1 MENPF
6 AAKRRKFFLPIR
18 SSTFCTNT
26 LLHNTTTFHLAS
38 KSQILLNTNRKN
50 NSLYIFPPSELKK
63 IHRYSNR
70 PSKDTR
76 DTRMD
81 IASTL
86 TSGSKIGKSSWG
98 GGTKRGPRQMTGTP
112 FSFVRRG
119 EIETANRARV
129 DGGWKQEEEG
139 ACVEERGIIEERT
152 GWKSARREG
161 NDADGG
167 RDSIKRT
174 HINESFQGKTELYDG
189 VHTIRGRVGKEGSR
203 VASLCCIYT
212 PPPPPGPPYDQR
224 FGFG

>member
-1 MENPF
+1 MTDVRITKGGIKFRLEDIDILLIKKRRQRLPHLFHLEYEEKKGFEWKIHF

-98 GGTKRGPRQMTGTP
+98 GN
-112 FSFVRRG
+112 
-119 EIETANRARV
+119 E
-129 DGGWKQEEEG
+129 
-139 ACVEERGIIEERT
+139 
-152 GWKSARREG
+152 
-161 NDADGG
+161 
-167 RDSIKRT
+167 KRT
-174 HINESFQGKTELYDG
+174 AADDGHAFQFCQA
-189 VHTIRGRVGKEGSR
+189 RGN
-203 VASLCCIYT
+203 
-212 PPPPPGPPYDQR
+212 
-224 FGFG
+224 